1 MPYESDYYTSSYLVL
16 EGSPKPMIP
25 SANTSEVFT
34 IESPPLSDLAAAVVA
49 VIQKPILFPALF
61 VTAPPSVPI
70 GDLAPT
76 LPSED
81 PRLTGA
87 TPGARKAKKGT
98 SKPTDLTGGPKGAPT
113 STTTAASTTPM
124 PTTSY

>member
-16 EGSPKPMIP
+16 EGRPKPMIP
-25 SANTSEVFT
+25 SANTSEIFI
-34 IESPPLSDLAAAVVA
+34 IEAPPISDLSAAIVA
-49 VIQKPILFPALF
+49 VIQKPILFPDLF
-61 VTAPPSVPI
+61 EWAPPPLPI
-70 GDLAPT
+70 GDLALT

-81 PRLTGA
+81 PRSTGA

-98 SKPTDLTGGPKGAPT
+98 SKPVDLTGGPKGVP
-113 STTTAASTTPM
+113 TTTTKAAGTTPM

>member
-61 VTAPPSVPI
+61 VPVPPESPAKPVEENRGKKATAAQRGTQKGKI
-70 GDLAPT
+70 
-76 LPSED
+76 PSED
-81 PRLTGA
+81 I
-87 TPGARKAKKGT
+87 
-98 SKPTDLTGGPKGAPT
+98 TGGPKGAPT
-113 STTTAASTTPM
+113 TTTKAAGTTPM

>member
-34 IESPPLSDLAAAVVA
+34 IESPPLSDLTAAVVA

-61 VTAPPSVPI
+61 APVPPESPAEKPSKKATAAQTGTQKGKI
-70 GDLAPT
+70 
-76 LPSED
+76 PSED
-81 PRLTGA
+81 I
-87 TPGARKAKKGT
+87 
-98 SKPTDLTGGPKGAPT
+98 TGGPKGAPT
-113 STTTAASTTPM
+113 TTTKAAGTTPM